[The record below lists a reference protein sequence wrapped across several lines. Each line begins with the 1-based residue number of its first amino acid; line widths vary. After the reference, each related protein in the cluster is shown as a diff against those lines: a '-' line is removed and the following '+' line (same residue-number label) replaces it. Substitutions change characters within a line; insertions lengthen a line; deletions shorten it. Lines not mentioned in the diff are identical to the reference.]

1 MINFATVGTNFVVDW
16 FLEAASQCDS
26 LKYKGTYSRNIEK
39 AKEFGEKYGS
49 TLFFDDLDKLAKCDS
64 IDAVY
69 IASPTSFHFE
79 QALKMIENRKHV
91 FVEKPMASNS
101 REVEI
106 LIEKANENNVVLIE
120 GMRPVYDDGF
130 KAVEKAIEKIAPVRR
145 ASFKLCQ
152 YSSRYNKFKNGIVE
166 NAFNPKFSNGAIMDI
181 GVYCV
186 HPMVKLF
193 GMPEQI
199 DASAIILP
207 DSIDGEGTISLK
219 YKDMLA
225 DITYSK
231 ISNGFT
237 PSEIQGE
244 KGAILIE
251 AIDCP
256 RRVIVRYN
264 DGTTE
269 EVYNVELDNN
279 LVFEAKEWETMIN
292 SHDYS
297 DNHSKYSLM
306 ALEIMDKARAI
317 QGIVFPADKKH

>member
-1 MINFATVGTNFVVDW
+1 
-16 FLEAASQCDS
+16 
-26 LKYKGTYSRNIEK
+26 
-39 AKEFGEKYGS
+39 
-49 TLFFDDLDKLAKCDS
+49 
-64 IDAVY
+64 
-69 IASPTSFHFE
+69 
-79 QALKMIENRKHV
+79 
-91 FVEKPMASNS
+91 
-101 REVEI
+101 
-106 LIEKANENNVVLIE
+106 
-120 GMRPVYDDGF
+120 
-130 KAVEKAIEKIAPVRR
+130 
-145 ASFKLCQ
+145 
-152 YSSRYNKFKNGIVE
+152 
-166 NAFNPKFSNGAIMDI
+166 
-181 GVYCV
+181 
-186 HPMVKLF
+186 MVKLF

-225 DITYSK
+225 DI
-231 ISNGFT
+231 N
-237 PSEIQGE
+237 PIQKFQMVLHQVKYKVK

-297 DNHSKYSLM
+297 DKHSKYSLM